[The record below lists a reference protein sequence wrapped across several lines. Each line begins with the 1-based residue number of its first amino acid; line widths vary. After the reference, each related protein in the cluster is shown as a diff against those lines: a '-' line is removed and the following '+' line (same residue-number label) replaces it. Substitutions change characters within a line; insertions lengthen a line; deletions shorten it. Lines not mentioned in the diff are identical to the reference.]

1 MQELTLKK
9 VRINKGISQS
19 DLANQSGV
27 SLRTIQ
33 GYEIGQRDINKAS
46 GETLYK
52 LSKALG
58 CLMEDL
64 LHIE

>member
-1 MQELTLKK
+1 MLKETR
-9 VRINKGISQS
+9 VSKGLSQS
-19 DLANQSGV
+19 ELADRSGV

>member
-1 MQELTLKK
+1 MLKETR
-9 VRINKGISQS
+9 VSKGLSQS
-19 DLANQSGV
+19 ELADRSGV

-33 GYEIGQRDINKAS
+33 GYEIGKRDINKAS